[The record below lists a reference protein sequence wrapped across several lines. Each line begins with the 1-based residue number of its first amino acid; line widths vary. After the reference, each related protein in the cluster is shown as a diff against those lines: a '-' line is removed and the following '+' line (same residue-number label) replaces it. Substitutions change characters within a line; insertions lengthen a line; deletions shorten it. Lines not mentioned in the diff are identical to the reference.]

1 MQHHHHHSFPDDDHG
16 LVETSKQIFI
26 MLFIFGVSTFSYFI
40 KILSRSVMS
49 ENTFEICTK
58 AWSNWCI
65 SFALLQ
71 SEKDGF
77 PNENQYVSNMMDF
90 VLAVGYLPINFLGA
104 ELVHFANKISSTIKL
119 FKPNVDL
126 KKEKKE
132 KSK

>member
-1 MQHHHHHSFPDDDHG
+1 MFC
-16 LVETSKQIFI
+16 
-26 MLFIFGVSTFSYFI
+26 
-40 KILSRSVMS
+40 ILSKYSVVPVMS

-77 PNENQYVSNMMDF
+77 ATKNQNVSNMVKF
-90 VLAVGYLPINFLGA
+90 VLIVRYLPINFLGT

-119 FKPNVDL
+119 FKQNVDL
-126 KKEKKE
+126 KKEKK
-132 KSK
+132 KK